1 MIRTIVLKQWMK
13 IIYNNIRSYTKFCK
27 KGSVSMEEKKNEI
40 ILFENQGVK
49 LEVNLKD
56 ETVWLNLEQMS
67 KLFERDKSV
76 ISRHIK
82 NALSEEL
89 ENEQVVAKFAT
100 TTKHGA
106 IDGKVQTHMV
116 DYYNLDMIVSIG
128 YRVKSQ
134 NGILFRKWATQILK
148 DYMLKGY
155 AVNQKRLEYLEKT
168 IKLIDIANRMDERLE
183 GNDAKEILK
192 VIGEY
197 SKALDLLDDYDYK
210 TLKKIDG
217 SVDERKIE
225 YKNCIEIINKLRF
238 NEESTLF
245 AVERDRGLESIIG
258 NIYQS
263 FAGKEI
269 YKSVEEKG
277 ANFLYLI
284 VKNHVFA
291 DGNKRIAATLFIYFL
306 NFYGIL
312 YKNGEQTID
321 NNTLAALTLLI
332 AESNPKEKDVI
343 IDLVMNFLNN

>member
-1 MIRTIVLKQWMK
+1 
-13 IIYNNIRSYTKFCK
+13 
-27 KGSVSMEEKKNEI
+27 MEEKKNEI

-56 ETVWLNLEQMS
+56 ETVWLNREQLA
-67 KLFERDKSV
+67 KLFDRDVKT
-76 ISRHIK
+76 IGKHIN
-82 NALSEEL
+82 NALNEEL
-89 ENEQVVAKFAT
+89 QDLPTVAKFAT
-100 TTKHGA
+100 VQKEG
-106 IDGKVQTHMV
+106 DRKVTRNIE
-116 DYYNLDMIVSIG
+116 YYNLDMIVSIG
-128 YRVKSQ
+128 YRVKS
-134 NGILFRKWATQILK
+134 NKGIIFRRWANKVLK

-168 IKLIDIANRMDERLE
+168 VKLIDIANRIDTRLE
-183 GNDAKEILK
+183 GSDAKEILR

-197 SKALDLLDDYDYK
+197 SKALDLLDDYDHR
-210 TLKKIDG
+210 TLKKVEGNI
-217 SVDERKIE
+217 DERKIE
-225 YKNCIEIINKLRF
+225 YKDCIHIINKLRF
-238 NEESTLF
+238 NEESCLF
-245 AVERDRGLESIIG
+245 AVERDKGLESIIG

-263 FAGKEI
+263 FDGQDI
-269 YKSVEEKG
+269 YKSIEEKA

-312 YKNGEQTID
+312 YKNGKQTID

-343 IDLVMNFLNN
+343 IDLVMNFLNNE

>member
-1 MIRTIVLKQWMK
+1 
-13 IIYNNIRSYTKFCK
+13 
-27 KGSVSMEEKKNEI
+27 MEEKKNEI

-56 ETVWLNLEQMS
+56 ETVWLNRQQLA
-67 KLFERDKSV
+67 KLFDRDVKT
-76 ISRHIK
+76 IGKHIN

-89 ENEQVVAKFAT
+89 KNVPTVAKIAT
-100 TTKHGA
+100 
-106 IDGKVQTHMV
+106 VQKEGQREVTREIE
-116 DYYNLDMIVSIG
+116 YYNLDMILSVG
-128 YRVKSQ
+128 YRVKSDK
-134 NGILFRKWATQILK
+134 GVIFRKWATQILK

-197 SKALDLLDDYDYK
+197 SKALDLLDDYDHK

-312 YKNGEQTID
+312 YKKGEQTID

>member
-1 MIRTIVLKQWMK
+1 
-13 IIYNNIRSYTKFCK
+13 
-27 KGSVSMEEKKNEI
+27 MEEKNNEI

-56 ETVWLNLEQMS
+56 ETVWLNLEQMAE
-67 KLFERDKSV
+67 LFKRDKSV

-82 NALSEEL
+82 NALIEEL
-89 ENEQVVAKFAT
+89 KGEEVIAKFAT

-106 IDGKVQTHMV
+106 IEGKTQTHMV
-116 DYYNLDMIVSIG
+116 DYYNLDMIISIG
-128 YRVKSQ
+128 YRVKSKE
-134 NGILFRKWATQILK
+134 GIVFRKWATKVLK

-155 AVNQKRLEYLEKT
+155 AVNQRRLEYLEKT
-168 IKLIDIANRMDERLE
+168 IKLIDIANRIDDRLE
-183 GNDAKEILK
+183 NNDAKEILK

-197 SKALDLLDDYDYK
+197 SKALDLLDDYDHR
-210 TLKKIDG
+210 TLKKVKGNI
-217 SVDERKIE
+217 DERRIQYSE
-225 YKNCIEIINKLRF
+225 CIEIINKLRF
-238 NEESTLF
+238 NEESSLF
-245 AVERDRGLESIIG
+245 AVERNRGLESIIG

-263 FAGKEI
+263 FGGQDV
-269 YKSVEEKG
+269 YKSIEEKA

-321 NNTLAALTLLI
+321 NNTLTALTLLI
-332 AESNPKEKDVI
+332 AESNPKEKEVI
-343 IDLVMNFLNN
+343 IDLVMNFLNNE